1 MFFAV
6 HVLPGSFAAQQFA
19 GANLGSV
26 TAEAVAQA
34 EAVLGLG
41 QARGS
46 SSSARCSGILVQFDL
61 GESFRCRRSV
71 RTELGRAMILVLEL
85 DLFRIDVDGQ
95 PHLWEDPE
103 LSL

>member
-6 HVLPGSFAAQQFA
+6 HVLPGNFAAQQFA

-34 EAVLGLG
+34 EAVLGLDKPVLE
-41 QARGS
+41 QYDAFLWN
-46 SSSARCSGILVQFDL
+46 LVQFDL

-103 LSL
+103 LAL